1 MRHRTTRKTPQ
12 HRIGRMP
19 LAAAIIAAL
28 CSPLAMAQEAPAQ
41 QEQKDRAVTLDAVT
55 VTAQKREEN
64 LQKVPISMQVLGTQ
78 QLQELQVRDA
88 EDYLRLMPSV
98 SLETGS
104 ASSPPDNGM
113 AGWPRTGPPLR
124 GGAGR

>member
-98 SLETGS
+98 SLET
-104 ASSPPDNGM
+104 
-113 AGWPRTGPPLR
+113 AGPGF
-124 GGAGR
+124 G